1 MSPVQDVLDI
11 MQSAVANIL
20 LFHCTLWWDG

>member
-20 LFHCTLWWDG
+20 FHCTLWWDG